1 MKSKFLI
8 IDLHTWHYHATSA
21 ILFVFS
27 HGIMAL
33 KYFVQFLK
41 EVTLA
46 LVIHFFSRWNKLVK
60 KCFPFAKG
68 SKSIRME

>member
-1 MKSKFLI
+1 MHGIIMPQVLFFL
-8 IDLHTWHYHATSA
+8 
-21 ILFVFS
+21 VFS

-33 KYFVQFLK
+33 GYFVQFLK

-46 LVIHFFSRWNKLVK
+46 LLIHFFLKVEQTYEKMLSFCKG
-60 KCFPFAKG
+60 G